1 MLVGQSGGGMVN
13 LPWPLA
19 LRSQLVPHKLTT
31 AHQCFIQALFWEGMR
46 NLPPRKASEESKIPH
61 FKIMFMK

>member
-1 MLVGQSGGGMVN
+1 MVN

-31 AHQCFIQALFWEGMR
+31 VFYPGTFLGGGLGIFPPTEG
-46 NLPPRKASEESKIPH
+46 AEESKICH
-61 FKIMFMK
+61 DFKIMFMN